1 MSQPGA
7 VAIVVNPTKFDDLDE
22 VKRNAAAVAAEA
34 GWAEPRWYETTEEDP
49 GYGQAKEAVRD
60 GATVVCSLGGDG
72 TVRSVVKG
80 LLEERPPD
88 DVAEVPL
95 GLLPGGTGNLLARNL
110 GLPIDD
116 LAEAFRIALT
126 GTTRRIDVG
135 RASFDDG
142 DVEVFLVAAGVGLDA
157 ETMANVDEDVKKK
170 VGWVAYVLAA
180 GKSLVRRGFRVSVTA
195 DGHRARSQH
204 AKTVMVGNCGER
216 TAGAQLMPDA
226 EVDDGLLD
234 ALVISPRGALGWGAV
249 LLDMAT
255 RHRLGHPSVKRVQA
269 KKVEVLLG
277 HPVEGELDGD
287 AVGQVRAMLCEVHED
302 ALPVRVPSGP
312 EGWQ

>member
-204 AKTVMVGNCGER
+204 AKTVMVGNCGEL

>member
-204 AKTVMVGNCGER
+204 AKTVMVGNCGEL

-226 EVDDGLLD
+226 EVDDDLLD

>member
-180 GKSLVRRGFRVSVTA
+180 GKSLARRGFRVSVTA

-204 AKTVMVGNCGER
+204 AKTVMVGNCGEL